1 MRGGIPYEQALEL
14 GYDERSIVAK
24 IVKENADA
32 SKKSGQL
39 IY

>member
-1 MRGGIPYEQALEL
+1 MRGGVPYDQALDL
-14 GYDERSIVAK
+14 GYEERSIIAK
-24 IVKENADA
+24 IVKENAEA